1 MNMKST
7 IDTAIDQHARRF
19 IEISRFIGENPE
31 LGHEEW
37 QASRRLMDELLHHGF
52 DVQCPVLGLPT
63 AFIGTYRSAK
73 PGPVVAF
80 LCEYDALPEL
90 GHACGH
96 HIIGTMGVAAAVGL
110 KAVIDEL
117 GGTIRV
123 YGTPAEETK
132 GAKVPMSAEG
142 LFDDVDFALMAHPYY
157 TYEKSG
163 ESLAM
168 DAVQFEYFGKAA
180 HAAASPYEGVNALDA
195 VLLLFQSV
203 NALRQQ
209 VQSHVRIHGIITEGG
224 KAANIIPDYAAA
236 QFYIRSGNRL
246 YTDEVVQKV
255 LRCAEGAALQTGC
268 TLKTSN
274 YEFSYDELIT
284 NNTLSDL
291 FTRNLVSMG
300 VREEEIQVGKDH
312 GSVDLGNVSR
322 HCPTI
327 HPYIQVIDEKHLLHT
342 KEFRDLAMLD
352 RAFEGM
358 LLGAKAL
365 AHTACDAVSD
375 PAVLKAIRD
384 EFAKSLETS
393 GA

>member
-1 MNMKST
+1 MKTT
-7 IDTAIDQHARRF
+7 IAATIDQHADSF
-19 IEISRFIGENPE
+19 IQISRFIGENPE

-37 QASRRLMDELLHHGF
+37 LASRRLMDELKVHGF
-52 DVQCPVLGLPT
+52 EIQNPVLDLPT
-63 AFIGTYRSAK
+63 AFIGTYSSGK
-73 PGPVVAF
+73 PGPIVAF
-80 LCEYDALPEL
+80 LCEYDALADL

-96 HIIGTMGVAAAVGL
+96 HIIGTMGIAAAIGL
-110 KAVIDEL
+110 KSVIDEL

-168 DAVQFEYFGKAA
+168 DAIQFEYFGKAA

-195 VLLLFQSV
+195 VLLLFQSI

-209 VQSHVRIHGIITEGG
+209 LQSHVRIHGIIPEGG
-224 KAANIIPDYAAA
+224 KAANIIPDYASA
-236 QFYIRSGNRL
+236 QFYVRSSNRP
-246 YTDEVVQKV
+246 YTDEVVKKV
-255 LRCAEGAALQTGC
+255 LLCAEGAALQTGC
-268 TLKTSN
+268 ALKTSN

-284 NNTLSDL
+284 NQTLSEL
-291 FTRNLVSMG
+291 FTKNLLAMG
-300 VREEEIQVGKDH
+300 VNEEEIQYGKDH

-327 HPYIQVIDEKHLLHT
+327 HPYIKVVDEVHLLHT
-342 KEFRDLAMLD
+342 KEFRDLAMKD
-352 RAFEGM
+352 RAFDGM
-358 LLGAKAL
+358 LLGAKVL
-365 AHTACDAVSD
+365 AHTAYDALSNPD
-375 PAVLKAIRD
+375 ILKAIRD
-384 EFAKSLETS
+384 EFQKSLQS
-393 GA
+393 DLK